1 MNSFVVLSALI
12 GASMAAPQL
21 LAGHGLLGAGY
32 AGHGLL
38 GAGYGHAVAAAPVA
52 AATVAV
58 AHAAPV
64 AVAHAAPVAVAHHAV
79 APVVAVPTA
88 TVHRTVQTHLLPQTR
103 LVGHQVHQQVHH
115 VPKAHVE
122 TKTSSHVTHH
132 VINHPPVVG
141 AYAGHALPAGI
152 IAGAVAPAAAV
163 AAVDAE

>member
-52 AATVAV
+52 VAT
-58 AHAAPV
+58 
-64 AVAHAAPVAVAHHAV
+64 AAPVAVAHHAV

-115 VPKAHVE
+115 VPKVHVE

>member
-52 AATVAV
+52 VVA
-58 AHAAPV
+58 AAPV

-88 TVHRTVQTHLLPQTR
+88 TVHRTVQTHLVPQTR
-103 LVGHQVHQQVHH
+103 LVGHQVHQ
-115 VPKAHVE
+115 
-122 TKTSSHVTHH
+122 
-132 VINHPPVVG
+132 
-141 AYAGHALPAGI
+141 
-152 IAGAVAPAAAV
+152 
-163 AAVDAE
+163 

>member
-52 AATVAV
+52 VAA
-58 AHAAPV
+58 
-64 AVAHAAPVAVAHHAV
+64 AAPVAVAHHAV

-88 TVHRTVQTHLLPQTR
+88 TVHRTVQTHLVPQTR

-115 VPKAHVE
+115 VPKVHVE

-152 IAGAVAPAAAV
+152 IAGAVAPAAA
-163 AAVDAE
+163 

>member
-32 AGHGLL
+32 AGYAGHGLL

-52 AATVAV
+52 VAA
-58 AHAAPV
+58 AAPV

-88 TVHRTVQTHLLPQTR
+88 TVHRTVQTHLVPQTR

-115 VPKAHVE
+115 VPKVHVE

>member
-32 AGHGLL
+32 AGYAGHGLL

-52 AATVAV
+52 AATVA
-58 AHAAPV
+58 A
-64 AVAHAAPVAVAHHAV
+64 

-88 TVHRTVQTHLLPQTR
+88 TVHRTVQTHLVPQTR

-115 VPKAHVE
+115 VPKVHVE
-122 TKTSSHVTHH
+122 TKTSSHVTHP
-132 VINHPPVVG
+132 PPVVG

-152 IAGAVAPAAAV
+152 IAGAVAPV
-163 AAVDAE
+163 AP

>member
-52 AATVAV
+52 AATVA
-58 AHAAPV
+58 
-64 AVAHAAPVAVAHHAV
+64 AAPVAVAHHAV

-88 TVHRTVQTHLLPQTR
+88 TVHRTVQTHLVPQTR

-115 VPKAHVE
+115 VPKVHVE

-132 VINHPPVVG
+132 V
-141 AYAGHALPAGI
+141 
-152 IAGAVAPAAAV
+152 
-163 AAVDAE
+163 